1 MRPALVTV
9 IGGRHWELR
18 VVHEAR
24 NSGTARI
31 LARCTEPAQVERWL
45 SEADAVMIGAEVP
58 WLGAGIVGRWR
69 AAGVLVVGMADDS
82 STGFLRAVGCDLVL
96 SASDDP
102 DSALRAITVASTQ
115 RSTPRTPIPGPVTVV
130 GPRGAPGRSEIAL
143 SLAHGLSRVRPTTLV
158 ELDSQAPSL
167 GLRAGLR
174 PRPDI
179 TDADLCPT
187 SGRQALHILTAPT
200 ANTALGSSV
209 VYRIVA
215 ASLAEGRFTV
225 CDAGPPPA
233 RPVFDGSAV
242 VVCDPSEVGL
252 VRVAR
257 MLSVW
262 DGTAPYLV
270 VNRVRPGEID
280 RSVVDIRAA
289 TGLEPDAVVPKVAS
303 LPRTAPSEEIVAALQ
318 PVIEGIVSRYCALR

>member
-45 SEADAVMIGAEVP
+45 SEADAVTIGVEVP
-58 WLGAGIVGRWR
+58 WLGTGIVRRWR

-82 STGFLRAVGCDLVL
+82 STGFLRGVGCDLVL
-96 SASDDP
+96 PASDDP
-102 DSALRAITVASTQ
+102 GSVLRAITVASTQ
-115 RSTPRTPIPGPVTVV
+115 RSAPRSPIPGPVTVV

-143 SLAHGLSRVRPTTLV
+143 SLAHGLSRIRPTTLV

-179 TDADLCPT
+179 TDADLHPIP
-187 SGRQALHILTAPT
+187 GDLQILTSPA
-200 ANTALGSSV
+200 ANTAIGSSV
-209 VYRIVA
+209 VYRIIA
-215 ASLAEGRFTV
+215 ASLAEGRYTV

-233 RPVFDGSAV
+233 RPVFDGPAV

-257 MLSVW
+257 MLSTW

-270 VNRVRPGEID
+270 VNRVRPDQIE
-280 RSVVDIRAA
+280 RSVVAVRSA
-289 TGLEPDAVVPKVAS
+289 TGLEPDAVVPKVAT